1 MPMPEQAPCPS
12 RARRPGIARAATA
25 WLAALATIAGT
36 MPATAQQQRR
46 EQTIIRDAE
55 VEQLLRDY
63 AQPLFRAAGIPSG
76 AAQIILVGDKSFN
89 AFVANGRKIFVNV
102 GTLME
107 SKTPN
112 EVIGILAHET
122 GHIAGGHL
130 ARLRQ
135 QIENAQI
142 LSVAGMLIG
151 AAAVVGA
158 AQGGNRVG
166 NAGSGAAGAIAG
178 GQELVMRNLLAYQRS
193 EEQAADRAALRF
205 LDATGQSAA
214 GMLTTFKRFAEQSM
228 FLSSQVDRYRLSHPM
243 PQERIASLETLARA
257 SANFGRKD
265 PPALQARHD
274 LMRAKL
280 YGFVEREADVLR
292 RYPPYDNSMAGRYAR
307 AIAAYRAGRLGDAV
321 SQIDRLISEQP
332 ANAYFWELK
341 GQALLEA
348 GRVNEAIPA
357 LRRSSGL
364 APWSGL
370 IRIMLGHAL
379 VASDTPANLEAGLRE
394 LLNAAQREPDSPEV
408 YRHLA
413 TAYGRKGDIGLAELS
428 SAQYYFRIGEWS
440 NARTQASRAKAKL
453 TPQSAAWLKAEDIY
467 NYEPKFVPGEPRR

>member
-1 MPMPEQAPCPS
+1 MPDAS
-12 RARRPGIARAATA
+12 SAFSVRRASGLARAALACVTA
-25 WLAALATIAGT
+25 AATILSAW
-36 MPATAQQQRR
+36 PASAQQRQRS
-46 EQTIIRDAE
+46 QTIIRDTE
-55 VEQLLRDY
+55 IEQLLRDY
-63 AQPLFRAAGIPSG
+63 AQPLFKTAGIPTG

-107 SKTPN
+107 AKTPN

-214 GMLTTFKRFAEQSM
+214 GMLATFRKFAEQSM
-228 FLSSQVDRYRLSHPM
+228 FLSGQVDRYRLSHPM
-243 PQERIASLETLARA
+243 PQERIASLETLAKA
-257 SANFGRKD
+257 SPNFAKKD

-280 YGFVEREADVLR
+280 YGFVERESDVLR
-292 RYPPYDNSMAGRYAR
+292 RYPPYDNSLAARYAR
-307 AIAAYRAGRLGDAV
+307 AIAAYRSGRLGDSV
-321 SQIDRLISEQP
+321 GQMDRLIAEQP
-332 ANAYFWELK
+332 NNPYFWELK
-341 GQALLEA
+341 GQALLEG

-357 LRRSSGL
+357 LRKATAM
-364 APWSGL
+364 APSSGL

-379 VASDTPANLEAGLRE
+379 IASETPANLDAGLRE

-440 NARTQASRAKAKL
+440 NARTQASRAKTKL
-453 TPQSAAWLKAEDIY
+453 APQSAAWLKAEDIY